1 MTNSQYIDAYKKTQ
15 QSSNSVTSSHEI
27 VRTLMKELVN
37 SMQKI
42 VLDIQDERKRK
53 QDEFSVDKDFE
64 EKYARQKSKN
74 LSKSLSIIYGL
85 QTSLDFDKALE
96 IANNLFQLY
105 EYCRHEIIKGFSQ
118 KIEDGYYQ
126 SYWYYKT
133 NYGRMGRNTI
143 FREIKMDNFNSD
155 LDLLENLSKKIS
167 DLIYNNEFSQ
177 ISFIDAQR
185 RALIKKIIESEGK
198 KNAIKKRIGKLL
210 ENNFENIKATE
221 NKLQNLSKNHNK
233 FSKRLKAY
241 SSIKY

>member
-1 MTNSQYIDAYKKTQ
+1 MTNSQYINAYKKTQ

-118 KIEDGYYQ
+118 KIEDGIIKSIDVIKQ
-126 SYWYYKT
+126 IMEGWE
-133 NYGRMGRNTI
+133 
-143 FREIKMDNFNSD
+143 EIPS
-155 LDLLENLSKKIS
+155 LEK
-167 DLIYNNEFSQ
+167 
-177 ISFIDAQR
+177 
-185 RALIKKIIESEGK
+185 
-198 KNAIKKRIGKLL
+198 
-210 ENNFENIKATE
+210 
-221 NKLQNLSKNHNK
+221 
-233 FSKRLKAY
+233 
-241 SSIKY
+241 